1 MKMVMAIAIFDGNDG
16 DARWYH
22 DGDGDGNDEYDEDD
36 DDDGDDD
43 DDDDVDGDGD
53 GDDDD
58 DDDGDGDDEMVT
70 APQIIS
76 GTPPST
82 RSSRCRDGW

>member
-1 MKMVMAIAIFDGNDG
+1 MQESHIDYRFFFEVPSTRRCSTQRHIQGKHPN
-16 DARWYH
+16 RC
-22 DGDGDGNDEYDEDD
+22 DD
-36 DDDGDDD
+36 DHGSGDDDGDDD
-43 DDDDVDGDGD
+43 DGGDGDG

-76 GTPPST
+76 WTHMPSP
-82 RSSRCRDGW
+82 S